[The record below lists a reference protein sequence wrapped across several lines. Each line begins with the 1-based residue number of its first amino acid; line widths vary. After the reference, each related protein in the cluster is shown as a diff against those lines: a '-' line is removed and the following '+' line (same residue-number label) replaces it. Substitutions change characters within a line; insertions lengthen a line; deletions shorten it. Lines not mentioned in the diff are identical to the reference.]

1 MSALVPRGDIGVN
14 DTIHLLGHTAFIRR
28 EIFGADIH
36 RGKPAFNDIA
46 MHVAHDLEMA
56 GMHCQPEKTTL
67 PFVTR

>member
-1 MSALVPRGDIGVN
+1 
-14 DTIHLLGHTAFIRR
+14 
-28 EIFGADIH
+28 
-36 RGKPAFNDIA
+36 